1 MIQATRQNQGST
13 YRIRLRSACSVANK
27 RLSLEFDAR
36 CKGCPGE
43 VAQGSL
49 RFGKDMKKHR
59 DIYMGLFSDFVLV
72 EHAPFGDSMGNS
84 YEFFLG
90 SPWSKSKF
98 QLTSGFAKSLR
109 FSTGRAQLQCSQG
122 YCSSMRGCR
131 WRRSPLGKQ
140 WRTWVFL
147 WTAELQGNVAQKAS
161 KKGHLIDEHPRRI
174 EKNRSKQIQGLQLA

>member
-72 EHAPFGDSMGNS
+72 EHAPFGESMGNS

-90 SPWSKSKF
+90 SPWSNFGIRQIS
-98 QLTSGFAKSLR
+98 A
-109 FSTGRAQLQCSQG
+109 
-122 YCSSMRGCR
+122 
-131 WRRSPLGKQ
+131 
-140 WRTWVFL
+140 VFHREGAATML
-147 WTAELQGNVAQKAS
+147 
-161 KKGHLIDEHPRRI
+161 PRL
-174 EKNRSKQIQGLQLA
+174 LQLHAWLPVAEIPFGQTVEDLGLPLDA